1 MKGELNLNLS
11 KCLVMDNYHNASPIT
26 ESIFAHCDPLKE
38 TSSDIEKEL
47 GDEVNRKILLLST
60 NNVNTIEDF
69 LITNE
74 EEKLKHIIIDNVAE
88 RPEFVKEVFTNEEKF
103 PYLKKIYD
111 SKADGYNY
119 HLKIFEIDY
128 NQFNELRN

>member
-47 GDEVNRKILLLST
+47 GDEVNRKTQDKS
-60 NNVNTIEDF
+60 
-69 LITNE
+69 
-74 EEKLKHIIIDNVAE
+74 
-88 RPEFVKEVFTNEEKF
+88 KEPGLPRDRKSVV
-103 PYLKKIYD
+103 
-111 SKADGYNY
+111 
-119 HLKIFEIDY
+119 
-128 NQFNELRN
+128 